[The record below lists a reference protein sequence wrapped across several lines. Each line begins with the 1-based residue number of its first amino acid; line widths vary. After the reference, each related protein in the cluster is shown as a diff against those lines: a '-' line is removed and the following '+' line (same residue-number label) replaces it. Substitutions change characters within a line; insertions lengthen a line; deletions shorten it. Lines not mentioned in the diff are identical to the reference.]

1 MCAPCDMWMFLL
13 NPIEKYMVTMVEFL
27 GLWMSNMEQNPI
39 FFIFHLHQNL
49 KNEK

>member
-39 FFIFHLHQNL
+39 FFHFPFTSKL
-49 KNEK
+49 EK